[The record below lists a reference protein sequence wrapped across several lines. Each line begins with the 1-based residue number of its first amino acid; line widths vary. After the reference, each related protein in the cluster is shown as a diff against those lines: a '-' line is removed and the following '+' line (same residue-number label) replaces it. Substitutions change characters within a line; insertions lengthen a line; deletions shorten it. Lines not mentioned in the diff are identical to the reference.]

1 MTETVA
7 TGDAPTRGNPTG
19 KRLNP
24 NTRGSTSASKRITG
38 TSVTPTPGNAKRL
51 FFCRFDLATRWRT
64 GVVRGST
71 TRGRRLI
78 GAGKGC
84 ILCSGRDNGTDARRA
99 GNGVGVGAC
108 ADVGGDAAAGST

>member
-7 TGDAPTRGNPTG
+7 TGDAPIRGNPTG

-24 NTRGSTSASKRITG
+24 NTRGSTSASNRITG
-38 TSVTPTPGNAKRL
+38 TRVAPTTASAKRL
-51 FFCRFDLATRWRT
+51 FFCRFDLATRGRA

-71 TRGRRLI
+71 TRGRRLV

-84 ILCSGRDNGTDARRA
+84 FLSSGRDNGTDVRRG
-99 GNGVGVGAC
+99 GNGGVGVSV
-108 ADVGGDAAAGST
+108 DVDRDAG